1 MFADMFRGMAFS
13 FSPSLVIFDC
23 DGVLVDTETVSNR
36 LLVRVLA
43 EDGFHVSYEECRR
56 LFVGRTMQA
65 VVEHVEA
72 AIGRSLGAH
81 WPAYIR
87 EETLKAFG
95 EGIEPV
101 AGAEDTL
108 LALRAKGVPFCVASS
123 GRLEK
128 MRFTLGATGLLPLV
142 EDVLFSAE
150 QVARGKPAPD
160 LFLHAAKEMGHAPET
175 CLVIEDSVPGVQA
188 GVAAGMKVV
197 GYAGDPHTDAAGLK
211 SEGAHVISDMSA
223 LQLLIGLS

>member
-23 DGVLVDTETVSNR
+23 DGVLVDTEAVSNR

-43 EDGFHVSYEECRR
+43 EDGFNITYEECRR

-65 VVEHVEA
+65 VMEHVEA
-72 AIGRSLGAH
+72 AIGRPLGVH
-81 WPAYIR
+81 WPTYIR

-101 AGAEDTL
+101 VGAEDAL
-108 LALRAKGVPFCVASS
+108 RALRAKGVPYCVASS
-123 GRLEK
+123 GKFEK

-160 LFLHAAKEMGHAPET
+160 LFLHAAKEMGHAPAA
-175 CLVIEDSVPGVQA
+175 CLVVEDSVPGVQA
-188 GVAAGMKVV
+188 AVAAGMPVI

-211 SEGAHVISDMSA
+211 SEGAHVIHDMSA
-223 LQLLIGLS
+223 LPRLLVAG